1 MSFGY
6 GRSFGVPS
14 RGSFGGMFRN
24 QRGGPGVDPRGLA
37 GQRWPWL
44 DPERAGGGGGWFG
57 NWGKDALQ
65 VAGQFGAGVSDW
77 MGNKAKLDLDREM
90 FERTQALEEEKYRTS
105 EEDKR
110 RQREAWG
117 AMFRSQYGGG

>member
-1 MSFGY
+1 
-6 GRSFGVPS
+6 
-14 RGSFGGMFRN
+14 
-24 QRGGPGVDPRGLA
+24 
-37 GQRWPWL
+37 
-44 DPERAGGGGGWFG
+44 
-57 NWGKDALQ
+57 
-65 VAGQFGAGVSDW
+65 